1 MNCSI
6 ILVTALC
13 LVLCALSAGCT
24 SPIQAEIKPLETTFP
39 ITLPSTHPT
48 PSTATVVST
57 PARG

>member
-24 SPIQAEIKPLETTFP
+24 SPIAGRDK
-39 ITLPSTHPT
+39 T
-48 PSTATVVST
+48 P
-57 PARG
+57 